1 MRGGIINR
9 RDVHRCVSLEED
21 VSQAGALGTSQP
33 SQAQWLAEAKR
44 NREATWPGLLP
55 TPPRTLGALPPW
67 KKEAHPG
74 TVSNKPLRIQPSC
87 QPNCSQAHFHPQTSL
102 HDPAPAITSPRQQQT
117 ANSRP
122 VQTSATMEEKHGQ
135 CVDAQRRTR
144 TAFPPRSHCTNA
156 LHQCID
162 RLSEACAVQ
171 VAWPSTT
178 CQPHAVHHPRE
189 PGRFNGPAR
198 SAWS

>member
-1 MRGGIINR
+1 MAR
-9 RDVHRCVSLEED
+9 
-21 VSQAGALGTSQP
+21 
-33 SQAQWLAEAKR
+33 
-44 NREATWPGLLP
+44 P
-55 TPPRTLGALPPW
+55 TPDTTTNPW
-67 KKEAHPG
+67 SIAAMEEGGSPWDG
-74 TVSNKPLRIQPSC
+74 KPLRTQPIC
-87 QPNCSQAHFHPQTSL
+87 QPRRPQAHFHPQTSL

-122 VQTSATMEEKHGQ
+122 VQTSATMQENHGQ
-135 CVDAQRRTR
+135 CVDAPRRTR
-144 TAFPPRSHCTNA
+144 ATFPPRSHCASA

-178 CQPHAVHHPRE
+178 CQPHAVHYPRE